1 MIQNYHAK
9 QAGLR
14 AQTPFRPTALL
25 KKAGRGGLILSF
37 LILLVYQ
44 MAVPVASGQEAVSA
58 ENQAVSAP
66 ESGEKSTAPGLDA
79 EYDPFAESSKEGNPA
94 LQEKKRVFDYG
105 YLHQKMH
112 VLDDYQARIYDGL
125 ELARELNQ
133 ADHHEEADNLMMEA
147 YTLKS
152 QFESLYYGA
161 QFEDAEKVYDKAFE
175 TMVRALSLT
184 TASPRTEGRAI
195 WLDRGSIVDTHN
207 AEGMKALMQKLKNA
221 GINIV
226 YFETINAGFPV
237 YPSKLTRQN
246 PLVAQDHWDPLAVA
260 VEEGHKLGMEV
271 HAWVWCFA
279 VGNRRHNPLIGMSDN
294 YAGPILENPALAS
307 EALRGPTGNLL
318 PGGRQYEFWLSPA
331 SPKARQFLLD
341 LYKEIVTNYAVDG
354 VQLDYIRYPFQK
366 PNNQMGYEAVG
377 RQQYQ
382 AETGRAVG
390 SDLRHW
396 IAWKTYEINSFVK
409 SVSTELKAIR
419 PSLKLSA
426 AVFPMPRAARIL
438 AIQQDWETWLDNG
451 WIDTL
456 SPMSYTS
463 SPKKLQRT
471 FDYVNTATQKKAIIY
486 PGIAI
491 HTLDAGGMLTQLDA
505 ARKAGALGSTIFA
518 MAHLSDSKQN
528 ALAIGPY
535 KEINAFPPHRDPA
548 RAMALLLEE
557 YETAFCTIFCK
568 ADLMALDRKDRATLE
583 ARAFAE
589 AEEKARLEAQRKAEA
604 EAREAARLAREARQ
618 RAEDEAARLAALS
631 PEQRAAE
638 EAAASG
644 KLAESNTA
652 AGVALLQPAADLPVQ
667 PVAEVHTGLMPQPA
681 ADAFLKTAMPGVMPA
696 VKPETVEPKALEL
709 ASTARLADLVPPVRA
724 QLNDLK
730 AIAAALTNPPTL
742 QLAGNAPAV
751 ATALPTVAMLREK
764 MGDLETAAQPWLAHE
779 DVLRPYR
786 AQYFRELQ
794 IRLDALM
801 DYLARQQLSDAQ
813 RKPDAP
819 LKAMLP

>member
-1 MIQNYHAK
+1 MQ
-9 QAGLR
+9 
-14 AQTPFRPTALL
+14 
-25 KKAGRGGLILSF
+25 
-37 LILLVYQ
+37 
-44 MAVPVASGQEAVSA
+44 
-58 ENQAVSAP
+58 
-66 ESGEKSTAPGLDA
+66 
-79 EYDPFAESSKEGNPA
+79 
-94 LQEKKRVFDYG
+94 
-105 YLHQKMH
+105 
-112 VLDDYQARIYDGL
+112 
-125 ELARELNQ
+125 
-133 ADHHEEADNLMMEA
+133 A
-147 YTLKS
+147 YTYKS

-161 QFEDAEKVYDKAFE
+161 QFEEAEKVYDQAFE

-195 WLDRGSIVDTHN
+195 WLDRGSIVDAHN

-279 VGNRRHNPLIGMSDN
+279 VGNRRHNPLIGMPDN
-294 YAGPILENPALAS
+294 YSGPILENPALAA

-318 PGGRQYEFWLSPA
+318 PGGRQYEYWLSPA
-331 SPKARQFLLD
+331 SPRARQFLMD

-382 AETGRAVG
+382 AVTGRVVG
-390 SDLRHW
+390 SDLKHW

-409 SVSTELKAIR
+409 AVSTELKAIR

-486 PGIAI
+486 PGIAV

-518 MAHLSDSKQN
+518 MAHLTDSKQT

-535 KEINAFPPHRDPA
+535 KELNAFPPHRDPA
-548 RAMALLLEE
+548 RAIALLLEE
-557 YETAFCTIFCK
+557 YESAFCTIFCT
-568 ADLMALDRKDRATLE
+568 ADLMALDRKDTATLE
-583 ARAFAE
+583 ARAIAE
-589 AEEKARLEAQRKAEA
+589 AEEKARMEAQRKAEA
-604 EAREAARLAREARQ
+604 EARETARLAREARQ
-618 RAEDEAARLAALS
+618 RAEEEAARLAAMP
-631 PEQRAAE
+631 PEERAAF
-638 EAAASG
+638 EASANAAR
-644 KLAESNTA
+644 LETA
-652 AGVALLQPAADLPVQ
+652 GLTKLQPAADVPVQ
-667 PVAEVHTGLMPQPA
+667 AVAGNNTPETMSTMPQPA
-681 ADAFLKTAMPGVMPA
+681 PDAFVKTAMPGVMATPQPEII
-696 VKPETVEPKALEL
+696 KPESVTL
-709 ASTARLADLVPPVRA
+709 ASTAKLADLVPPVRA

-730 AIAAALTNPPTL
+730 VIAAALQNPPSL
-742 QLAGNAPAV
+742 QLAGNSAAV

-764 MGDLETAAQPWLAHE
+764 MSALETAAQPWLAHE

-794 IRLDALM
+794 TRLDALM

-813 RKPDAP
+813 RKPDEP
-819 LKAMLP
+819 LKASLP